1 MWSKPVCQGRLRH
14 ARALVR
20 RVLEDEVSLFRYG
33 VVVAL
38 NSDSDDA
45 VSEKGVGW
53 RQKRESRRQSKT
65 RFSNSS
71 QRLAASEASRL
82 KSPVF
87 LAATH
92 SWWVTVKPVTT
103 IDQRATSV
111 YYEPEFKSVV
121 QKYRQVLQSKDGDKL
136 QEFVDER
143 RELTIRRLNV
153 SSHSM
158 TSVLCSTHY

>member
-1 MWSKPVCQGRLRH
+1 M
-14 ARALVR
+14 
-20 RVLEDEVSLFRYG
+20 
-33 VVVAL
+33 
-38 NSDSDDA
+38 
-45 VSEKGVGW
+45 
-53 RQKRESRRQSKT
+53 
-65 RFSNSS
+65 
-71 QRLAASEASRL
+71 

-121 QKYRQVLQSKDGDKL
+121 QRYKQILQSKDEDKL

-153 SSHSM
+153 SPRFTTYLPCSAHYDN
-158 TSVLCSTHY
+158 SVQLCGHRMGVEETRATRTRRP